1 MVKHL
6 LFEFHGT
13 RYALA
18 AEAVQTTFW
27 LPELSPVED
36 LPPYFVGLINLHGRV
51 IPIVDLGLRFG
62 HPPRGYRFDQ
72 SVVLLKRGARQV
84 GIIADTVLDLVDI
97 APAALEPFPHLEG
110 ATPHHGLQV
119 IAGTVKWESAVLI
132 LLDPDALLQLMFQG
146 DDEAW
151 GHGEPGVETPFN
163 AGAGAGSGASRFID
177 LDPAQSDRL
186 RRRTQQLAQALDE
199 AEDPGQEYAL
209 VTIGNGRY
217 AIELERVAEFTHLTT
232 ATPLPCCPPHIL
244 GGMNLRGAILTLLDL
259 APLLQGQPRRDYRA
273 VVILWLGDQRLGLAV
288 HQVLD
293 VRAYPAQ
300 AATALGGQAFGHPHC
315 KRLLHDELG
324 VAGVLDL
331 EALRHQGLLDVNDPV

>member
-6 LFEFHGT
+6 LFELYGT

-62 HPPRGYRFDQ
+62 HQPHGYRLDQ
-72 SVVLLKRGARQV
+72 SVVLLNQGGRLV
-84 GIIADTVLDLVDI
+84 GIIADAVLDLVDI
-97 APAALEPFPHLEG
+97 PPSALEPFTHLE
-110 ATPHHGLQV
+110 AAAHHQGLQV

-132 LLDPDALLQLMFQG
+132 LLDPAALTQLVFLG

-151 GHGEPGVETPFN
+151 GQDDQGAET
-163 AGAGAGSGASRFID
+163 AISADWGASRFID
-177 LDPAQSDRL
+177 LDPAQRERL
-186 RRRTQQLAQALDE
+186 HRRTQQLAQAPDE
-199 AEDPGQEYAL
+199 ADGLGQEYAL
-209 VTIGNGRY
+209 VTIGAGRY
-217 AIELERVAEFTHLTT
+217 AIELEQVAEFTHLTSV
-232 ATPLPCCPPHIL
+232 TPIPCCPPHIL
-244 GGMNLRGAILTLLDL
+244 GCMNLRGAILALMDL
-259 APLLQGQPRRDYRA
+259 APLLQNQPLRDYRA
-273 VVILWLGDQRLGLAV
+273 VVILRLGEQRLGLAV

-293 VRAYPAQ
+293 VRAYPAR
-300 AATALGGQAFGHPHC
+300 AAMALGGQAFGHPHC
-315 KRLLHDELG
+315 KWLLHDDQG

-331 EALRHQGLLDVNDPV
+331 EALRHQGLLDVNEPL